1 MLFDNIIRQDQ
12 SPRGRA
18 ESLFSFLNRSPRQ
31 SLLEIRNLL
40 EAWFFHYPL
49 EHQGDL
55 KVRFCTDDD
64 LNHQSAFFELYM
76 HQLLLKMDYEVDIH
90 PEIKEV
96 SKHPEFLVFQK
107 GKPVF
112 YLECTLAVGPKEDVA
127 AKKRERI
134 VYETLD
140 KTHSPNFFLEI
151 KIIKYSKTPPSGAKW
166 RRILEAKL
174 SELDPDELQIED
186 KELDSLP
193 KWTLKDK
200 GWEVDFIPIPKS
212 DEARGKP
219 GIRPVGITWFG
230 PLWVKDHIHIRNSI
244 NEKST
249 KYGDLDLPYIIAVNV
264 ISYFL
269 DDISIENALFGDEVI
284 TATRNPDGSFEH
296 KPGRKRNGSWLGPK
310 GPQNTRV
317 SGAVIFDYLLWGNIE
332 KTISI
337 FWHNPWAKRPLSPG
351 NWPLPQKKVDLQNG
365 NIKRI
370 KGKKP
375 FEIFNLPVAWPFIEK
390 NKD

>member
-264 ISYFL
+264 C
-269 DDISIENALFGDEVI
+269 
-284 TATRNPDGSFEH
+284 P
-296 KPGRKRNGSWLGPK
+296 
-310 GPQNTRV
+310 
-317 SGAVIFDYLLWGNIE
+317 
-332 KTISI
+332 
-337 FWHNPWAKRPLSPG
+337 FWR
-351 NWPLPQKKVDLQNG
+351 
-365 NIKRI
+365 
-370 KGKKP
+370 
-375 FEIFNLPVAWPFIEK
+375 
-390 NKD
+390 